1 MNDKTRARR
10 EANYQRIAI
19 TIQRWQAKLAK
30 ADAAVQRS
38 IRTLAKLERKRR
50 RMEKA
55 LAEPPLIAAREPTKE
70 QVLIIKSLDVAAELK
85 PAPPDD
91 LSIPTFLQR
100 KKLDPVAAAIK
111 LEQEEQKLAKSRGRI
126 EKMKAKQRGDL
137 SKMPLTGKA
146 ALDAIRN
153 A

>member
-1 MNDKTRARR
+1 M
-10 EANYQRIAI
+10 
-19 TIQRWQAKLAK
+19 
-30 ADAAVQRS
+30 
-38 IRTLAKLERKRR
+38 
-50 RMEKA
+50 
-55 LAEPPLIAAREPTKE
+55 
-70 QVLIIKSLDVAAELK
+70 IIKSLDVAAELK